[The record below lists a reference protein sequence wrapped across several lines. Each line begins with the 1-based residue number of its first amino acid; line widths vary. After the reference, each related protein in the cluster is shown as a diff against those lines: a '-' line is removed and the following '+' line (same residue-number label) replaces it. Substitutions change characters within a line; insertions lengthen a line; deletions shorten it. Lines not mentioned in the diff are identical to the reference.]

1 MNYTKEEI
9 ISELGLQSLPADM
22 QDKMV
27 DTVYQTFNMRVGMA
41 LSDKLSDEQLDTFNE
56 LSQKGDDELNSWIEQ
71 NIPDYASVVANE
83 MQSVIAEIKQTVQNM
98 TQAQ

>member
-9 ISELGLQSLPADM
+9 ISELGLQSLPADV

-27 DTVYQTFNMRVGMA
+27 DTIYQTFNMRVGMA
-41 LSDKLSDEQLDTFNE
+41 LSDKLSDEQLNMFNE
-56 LSQKGDDELNSWIEQ
+56 LSQKGDDELSNWIEQ
-71 NIPDYASVVANE
+71 NIPDYANVVADE
-83 MQSVIAEIKQTVQNM
+83 MQAVLAEIKQSAQNM